1 MFKSLL
7 SKRNFARVSDFYW
20 RESKAFFCMGCLHG
34 TFYSNPKF
42 EHEFGFSELWG
53 LTGDNFFQN
62 DTFIKIKDDFYG
74 ALKEPD
80 LNDYNARAVLVFVSM
95 HRGFDLGERKEI
107 EVLRFLED
115 WDRAK
120 EKCGRF
126 FEAQYSSAIRDEY
139 LALAADKG
147 IFIFLRQS
155 EYERYE
161 RAMKEVKARI
171 SRRVSYLE
179 AADVLI
185 IKESFSQA
193 NAIID
198 FLRSDLEL
206 QTEEAELLRLR
217 LLGLCSSYIRAW
229 VRLEY
234 HMLHFSI
241 IFDFARTT
249 SLNREKYN
257 KESIEKVFF
266 EGCFAASQL
275 FEIFDRKKLRQ
286 IDLFDSEPNN
296 MREDILKIFSVVM
309 SDGEQKPK
317 ISKQLISSV
326 LDLVHCRTREFGEYQ
341 RFSLEMD
348 RGAGII

>member
-1 MFKSLL
+1 
-7 SKRNFARVSDFYW
+7 
-20 RESKAFFCMGCLHG
+20 MGYLHG
-34 TFYSNPKF
+34 TFFSIPKF
-42 EHEFGFSELWG
+42 EHVFGYSELWQ
-53 LTGDNFFQN
+53 LTDNNFFRN
-62 DTFIKIKDDFYG
+62 DLFKQFKHDFYS
-74 ALKEPD
+74 ALKDPD
-80 LNDYNARAVLVFVSM
+80 LNKYNARAILIFISM
-95 HRGFDLGERKEI
+95 HRGFEMGEEKEI
-107 EVLRFLED
+107 EVLQSLED

-126 FEAQYSSAIRDEY
+126 FETQYSSAIRAEY
-139 LALAADKG
+139 LSLAADKG
-147 IFIFLRQS
+147 TFIFLRQP

-161 RAMKEVKARI
+161 RAMEEVKARI

-179 AADVLI
+179 AADALI

-198 FLRSDLEL
+198 FLRSELEL
-206 QTEEAELLRLR
+206 QTEEAELLRLK

-241 IFDFARTT
+241 IYDFTRTT

-257 KESIEKVFF
+257 KESIEKIFF
-266 EGCFAASQL
+266 QGYFAASQL
-275 FEIFDRKKLRQ
+275 FEIFDKKKLRQ
-286 IDLFDSEPNN
+286 IDLSDAEPNKI
-296 MREDILKIFSVVM
+296 REEILKIFSSVM

-317 ISKQLISSV
+317 ISKQSISSV
-326 LDLVHCRTREFGEYQ
+326 LDLVHRRTREFGEYQ